1 MPRVALHV
9 RVAAARPVRAVVRA
23 ALVVGVLLGLLVG
36 TAAAERLVL
45 VDVPAP
51 VEAALR
57 VGLAPWAVEVV
68 VAPSPAAV
76 DPAGLAVTHGAAFVV
91 WRRGDALV
99 LYDAALAAEERRPL
113 PAVLDDATAAA
124 VALSIRTWMGLGP
137 PADGESGCPPGGCS
151 RPARPRRWLVEG
163 AIGVRANPAGQGG
176 AGFRY
181 GVAAGHRRGRF
192 EGGLRVELGVDTS
205 GTGFGRLGTWSLTT
219 AGAWA
224 RAALEV
230 APALTLAPGVGVGL
244 SHARFVA
251 PRGVPGLPAD
261 DEASTALGLDAELG
275 GRWARG
281 RISAGAQVGIT
292 LIPGTQLLRSHA
304 IDQAIPAHV
313 EPWLRATLA
322 VAF

>member
-1 MPRVALHV
+1 MTPRV

-137 PADGESGCPPGGCS
+137 PADGEPGCPPAGCA
-151 RPARPRRWLVEG
+151 RRARPGRWLVEA
-163 AIGVRANPAGQGG
+163 AIGVRVNPVGQGG

-181 GVAAGHRRGRF
+181 GVAAGLRRGRF
-192 EGGLRVELGVDTS
+192 EGGLRVELGVDAS

-219 AGAWA
+219 AGGWA
-224 RAALEV
+224 RAGFEV
-230 APALTLAPGVGVGL
+230 APALTLGPGVGVGL

-251 PRGVPGLPAD
+251 PRAGPGLPAD
-261 DEASTALGLDAELG
+261 DGASTTWGLDAELD

-281 RISAGAQVGIT
+281 RISAGGQLGVT
-292 LIPGTQLLRSHA
+292 LIPGAQRLRSRSLEHV
-304 IDQAIPAHV
+304 IPAHV
-313 EPWLRATLA
+313 EPWLRLTVV